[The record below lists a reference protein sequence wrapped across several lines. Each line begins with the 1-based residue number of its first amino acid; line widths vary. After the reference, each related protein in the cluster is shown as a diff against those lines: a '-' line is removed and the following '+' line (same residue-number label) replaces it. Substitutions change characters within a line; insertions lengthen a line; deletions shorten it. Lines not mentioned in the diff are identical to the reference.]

1 MPRPELHR
9 TLVAAVQA
17 VSPRPGSG
25 LEVTEVEMDLPL
37 EIVVGVRNGRPV
49 IGGTAPHSRW
59 VSGVLPETRMSHLRI
74 TAIEN
79 PRTPERRD
87 GR

>member
-1 MPRPELHR
+1 MARPELHR

-17 VSPRPGSG
+17 VSPPPGSG

-37 EIVVGVRNGRPV
+37 EIVVGVRDGRPV
-49 IGGTAPHSRW
+49 VGGTAPHSRW
-59 VSGVLPETRMSHLRI
+59 VTGVLPETHLSHLRI
-74 TAIEN
+74 QAIDN